1 MNFHLTE
8 EQRMLQ
14 DSVRRF
20 VEKRYARSAE
30 SPGEGEGG
38 AGDGL
43 GHWPSFAENGWLAA
57 ALPEEYGGLGG
68 SIVDTT
74 LICTELGR
82 GLATE
87 PFMGCGVLAAQTIV
101 AGGSPEQ
108 RQRLLPALAEGSRR
122 VALAYGE
129 STSFGDPELV
139 QAQAKLT
146 EGGYVLRG
154 RKTLVLGARG
164 ADEFIVSAALQEAP
178 GVSAGIALF
187 LVDARSEGL
196 VLHSL
201 PLLDGSQSAELE
213 LNGVVVGPEAL
224 LGDPVAAIPAL
235 RHGLAHAVA
244 ALGAEL
250 VGAMEKSIEITAEY
264 LKVRKQF
271 GVNIGTFQVL
281 QHRMADMAAECEMAR
296 SMLYALLSAIEADD
310 ADARDRAAWQ
320 AKALIGRSAKFVCGQ
335 GIQLHGGMGMTE
347 ECGVG
352 AFYKRAVVADVLF
365 GSSDRQDARCAA
377 ALRQELLEAESQA

>member
-1 MNFHLTE
+1 MNFQLTE

-20 VEKRYARSAE
+20 VEKNYARSLE
-30 SPGEGEGG
+30 SPGEGG
-38 AGDGL
+38 ARDGP

-82 GLATE
+82 GLVAE
-87 PFMGCGVLAAQTIV
+87 PFVGCGVLAAQTII

-108 RQRLLPALAEGSRR
+108 HQRLLPAMAEGSRR

-129 STSFGDPELV
+129 SAAFGDPELV
-139 QAQAKLT
+139 QTQAET
-146 EGGYVLRG
+146 TGRGYILRG
-154 RKTLVLGARG
+154 RKTLVLGAFG
-164 ADEFIVSAALQEAP
+164 ADEFIVSALLQGAS
-178 GVSAGIALF
+178 GSSAGMALF
-187 LVDARSEGL
+187 VVDARSEGL
-196 VLHSL
+196 VLHPL
-201 PLLDGSQSAELE
+201 PLLDGGQSAELE
-213 LNGVVVGPEAL
+213 LNGVRVGPEAL
-224 LGDPVAAIPAL
+224 LGDPMEAIPAL
-235 RHGLAHAVA
+235 RQGLAHAVA

-250 VGAMEKSIEITAEY
+250 VGAMEKSIEVTAEY

-271 GVNIGTFQVL
+271 GVSIGSFQAL

-296 SMLYALLSAIEADD
+296 SMLYALLSAIEVGD
-310 ADARDRAAWQ
+310 AGARDRAAWQ
-320 AKALIGRSAKFVCGQ
+320 AKALIGRAAKFVCGQ

-352 AFYKRAVVADVLF
+352 AFYKRAVVADLLF

-377 ALRQELLEAESQA
+377 SLRQELLGAESQA